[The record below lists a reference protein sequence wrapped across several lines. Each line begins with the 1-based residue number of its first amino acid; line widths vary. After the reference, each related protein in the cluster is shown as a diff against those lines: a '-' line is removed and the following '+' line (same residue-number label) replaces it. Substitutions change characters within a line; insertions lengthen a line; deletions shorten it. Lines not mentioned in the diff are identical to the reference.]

1 MHDGRPRSDPKRE
14 DRGQTPGGWSGFSY
28 IVTNLARF
36 IRPGEITF
44 SGVNSTPPM
53 LACLFAKRAYDFDF
67 VYINVAGGVQP
78 EPSKIPLS
86 SSDPV
91 LSEGSTAIFA
101 NEDFYDLC
109 TRGGMDLCFLG
120 AAQVDGLGRT
130 NVSAI
135 GDWHNP
141 RVRLPGGGGGAVM
154 LPTAR
159 RAVTWRTEHSKRTMV
174 EKLDFITAA
183 GGMHG
188 VVTPIAVFVKRD
200 DKLALQ
206 SWHPEMT
213 LGEVRDRTGFA
224 FDANGAQPT
233 APPTAREVE
242 ALRSLDAD
250 GRFERD
256 AKISLR

>member
-1 MHDGRPRSDPKRE
+1 VPS
-14 DRGQTPGGWSGFSY
+14 WSGFSY

-36 IRPGEITF
+36 IRPNEITF
-44 SGVNSTPPM
+44 SGVNSTLPM
-53 LACLFAKRAYDFDF
+53 LACLLAKRAYDFDF

-78 EPSKIPLS
+78 TPSKIPLS

-109 TRGGMDLCFLG
+109 TRGRMDLCFLG
-120 AAQVDGLGRT
+120 AAQVDASGRT
-130 NVSAI
+130 NVSTI

-141 RVRLPGGGGGAVM
+141 KVRLPGGGGGAVM

-159 RAVTWRTEHSKRTMV
+159 RAATWRTEHSKRTLV
-174 EKLDFITAA
+174 EKLDFVTAA

-200 DKLALQ
+200 GRLVLD
-206 SWHPEMT
+206 SWHPESS
-213 LGEVRDRTGFA
+213 LEEVVARTGFKVEA
-224 FDANGAQPT
+224 TGAAPT
-233 APPTAREVE
+233 PLPTPGEAE
-242 ALRSLDAD
+242 ALRALDPT
-250 GRFERD
+250 GQFERD
-256 AKISLR
+256 ANIALR